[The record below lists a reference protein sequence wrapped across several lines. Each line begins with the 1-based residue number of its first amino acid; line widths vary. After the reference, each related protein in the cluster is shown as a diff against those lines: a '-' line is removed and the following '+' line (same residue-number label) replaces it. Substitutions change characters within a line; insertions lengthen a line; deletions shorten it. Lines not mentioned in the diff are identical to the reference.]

1 MMVSTFWNR
10 CRSHCEE
17 EAVISME
24 YHRIN
29 GVVRRQLRAYWGRGK
44 ATGADKGI
52 RVVVDVN
59 FLMRCIVCSSFPYT
73 CVCVD
78 FSVVPLHTSSTH
90 MYSVCSDCSVFIPL
104 ALWFSITL

>member
-59 FLMRCIVCSSFPYT
+59 FLMRCTVRSSFPYT
-73 CVCVD
+73 CACVD
-78 FSVVPLHTSSTH
+78 FSVVPLHTKQHS
-90 MYSVCSDCSVFIPL
+90 YVICV
-104 ALWFSITL
+104 